1 MRLFPPIPEA
11 ILSHLKKD
19 SSFIVIGHKSPDGD
33 CLSSELGM
41 EFLLKALGKEVLLA
55 NAGPFERQEIRPL
68 ESRFAHTIPEE
79 YLAKK
84 PTVVIV
90 DCSTNDRIGS
100 LYDQVKHLHVLV
112 VDHHASGERWGDD
125 LYLVPDSPSTTLLV
139 QHLFEALDVEISPEV
154 ARLLFFG
161 FATDTGFFRFLQ
173 SEQAEALDSVSKLVA
188 KDVSPNQ
195 VYMEIHGG
203 KSIAFVKYLGVLI
216 DRAESYFGGKVMI
229 SYTRLKDKETYPTDT
244 PSDPFYS
251 HMLSIGGVQAVA
263 LFKEKEDGNVEA
275 GLRSSHD
282 NLVDVGRIAAHFG
295 GGGHVHASGFT
306 VKGDVFTIRDNFL
319 KQLELVF
326 TK

>member
-1 MRLFPPIPEA
+1 MSLFPPVPQV
-11 ILSHLKKD
+11 ILTHLQED

-33 CLSSELGM
+33 CISSELGM
-41 EFLLKALGKEVLLA
+41 EFLLKALGKQVLLA
-55 NAGPFERQEIRPL
+55 NAGPFERQEIQSLRG
-68 ESRFAHTIPEE
+68 RFADHIPEA
-79 YLAKK
+79 YLAER
-84 PTVVIV
+84 PTVVVV
-90 DCSTNDRIGS
+90 DCSTSDRIGS
-100 LYDQVKHLHVLV
+100 LFEQVKDLHVIV
-112 VDHHASGERWGDD
+112 IDHHASGTRWGQD
-125 LYLVPDSPSTTLLV
+125 LYIVPDSPSTTLLV
-139 QHLFEALDVEISPEV
+139 QHLFETLDVEISPEV

-282 NLVDVGRIAAHFG
+282 NLVDVGRIAALFG

-306 VKGDVFTIRDNFL
+306 VKGNVFTIRDNFL